1 MKLGVLTV
9 PLGGLSLD
17 EACRYLSE
25 RGVQMVEI
33 GCGGFPG
40 KAHCDAAELLR
51 DDAKC
56 KAFMDTLAKYGLQIS
71 ALSSTSASQWALPG
85 QPPQPISTICTPFAA
100 R

>member
-33 GCGGFPG
+33 GCGGCPG
-40 KAHCDAAELLR
+40 KAHCDPEVLLN
-51 DDAKC
+51 DDEAC
-56 KAFMDTLAKYGLQIS
+56 KAFLDTVHKHGLQIS
-71 ALSSTSASQWALPG
+71 ALSAHGNMVHPDPAVAASYEKDFVN
-85 QPPQPISTICTPFAA
+85 TILLA
-100 R
+100 